1 MKRLHL
7 ALILPCVLFSI
18 SGFAEEQPLIT
29 PQTQGEVSFVSGGVG
44 GDEREAMQAIR
55 ANYNLNLLFSV
66 KGSGEYLSDVKVRI
80 TDSKDNTVLDTVSD
94 GPKLFAKLKPGRYVV
109 TVDSDGQV
117 LHKTATVGDKRTTSL
132 SFTWPAEQGN

>member
-18 SGFAEEQPLIT
+18 PGVAEEQSLIE

-80 TDSKDNTVLDTVSD
+80 TDIKDNTLLDTVSD
-94 GPKLFAKLKPGRYVV
+94 GPKLFAKLKPGHYVI

-117 LHKTATVGDKRTTSL
+117 LHKMATVDDKRTTTL
-132 SFTWPAEQGN
+132 SFAWPAEQGN